1 MDKVFVAQ
9 GVAKR
14 LFATEVAIDAAL
26 SEASQLVAEMVQAR
40 QQLNASAVLGN
51 EALAKV
57 SEAIGTLSAARTSMV
72 VAHNE
77 LAESKLRMGIRTKM
91 AGFGDKDATSLVAP
105 AHEVRRAS

>member
-9 GVAKR
+9 GVANR
-14 LFATEVAIDAAL
+14 LFATEVAIDTAL
-26 SEASQLVAEMVQAR
+26 AEASQLVTEMVQAR
-40 QQLNASAVLGN
+40 QELNASALLGN

-57 SEAIGTLSAARTSMV
+57 AEAIATLSAARSAVV

-91 AGFGDKDATSLVAP
+91 AGFGDKDSTSLRSPGELRQVG
-105 AHEVRRAS
+105 

>member
-9 GVAKR
+9 GVANR
-14 LFATEVAIDAAL
+14 LFATEVAIDTAL
-26 SEASQLVAEMVQAR
+26 SEASQLVAEMIQAR

-57 SEAIGTLSAARTSMV
+57 SEAISTLSAARTAVV

-77 LAESKLRMGIRTKM
+77 LNESKLRMGIRTKM
-91 AGFGDKDATSLVAP
+91 AGFGDKTSTTDMAP
-105 AHEVRRAS
+105 AHEFRRVG

>member
-9 GVAKR
+9 GVANK
-14 LFATEVAIDAAL
+14 LFATEVAIDTAL

-40 QQLNASAVLGN
+40 QQLGASALLGN
-51 EALAKV
+51 EAISKV
-57 SEAIGTLSAARTSMV
+57 SEAIATLSAARTAVV

-91 AGFGDKDATSLVAP
+91 GGFGDKDSTTNVSP
-105 AHEVRRAS
+105 AREFRQAS